1 MAHLLLMT
9 DTISEGYIILTT
21 GLIIVFCSLL
31 TLSLFFKFGM
41 PFMLYL
47 YKIITKRKNKKIE
60 DIALEADPD
69 FSGEIAAAIST
80 AIHMYLN
87 EQHDYENPI
96 LTIKQAK
103 KSYSPWSSKIYGTQN
118 RI

>member
-1 MAHLLLMT
+1 MAHLFLMT
-9 DTISEGYIILTT
+9 DTISEGYIILIT
-21 GLIIVFCSLL
+21 GLVIVFCSLL

-41 PFMLYL
+41 PLMLYV
-47 YKIITKRKNKKIE
+47 YKVLTKKKDKKIE
-60 DIALEADPD
+60 EITIEADPD
-69 FSGEIAAAIST
+69 FSGEIVAAIS
-80 AIHMYLN
+80 AGIHLYLN